1 MGIVEGRGQVHVDGN
16 LCYLWAS
23 SGNSGEN
30 SSWLEL
36 VLQKEVRLS
45 LGLSGGVVYLVL
57 GEVRGRG
64 MGWPRGRCGT
74 KSRERDYSYG

>member
-1 MGIVEGRGQVHVDGN
+1 M
-16 LCYLWAS
+16 CYLWAS

-30 SSWLEL
+30 ASCLEL

-64 MGWPRGRCGT
+64 IWGGLGVGVWL
-74 KSRERDYSYG
+74 KSRGRDYSYG

>member
-1 MGIVEGRGQVHVDGN
+1 M
-16 LCYLWAS
+16 S
-23 SGNSGEN
+23 SENSGEN

-45 LGLSGGVVYLVL
+45 LGLNGGVVYLVL

-64 MGWPRGRCGT
+64 KGWALGRCGA
-74 KSRERDYSYG
+74 KK

>member
-1 MGIVEGRGQVHVDGN
+1 M
-16 LCYLWAS
+16 S

-64 MGWPRGRCGT
+64 MGGPWGRCG
-74 KSRERDYSYG
+74 K

>member
-1 MGIVEGRGQVHVDGN
+1 MAGDDGN

-30 SSWLEL
+30 SSCLEL

-45 LGLSGGVVYLVL
+45 LARLSGGVVYLVL
-57 GEVRGRG
+57 GEVSGRG
-64 MGWPRGRCGT
+64 MGWP
-74 KSRERDYSYG
+74 

>member
-1 MGIVEGRGQVHVDGN
+1 MGAGGGGN
-16 LCYLWAS
+16 LGYLWMS

-64 MGWPRGRCGT
+64 IGWPWGRCGA
-74 KSRERDYSYG
+74 KR

>member
-1 MGIVEGRGQVHVDGN
+1 MGAGGDGN
-16 LCYLWAS
+16 LCYLWVS

-30 SSWLEL
+30 SSCLEL

-57 GEVRGRG
+57 GEVRDGG
-64 MGWPRGRCGT
+64 MGWPWSRCGAKKIT
-74 KSRERDYSYG
+74 RLPLYNRCMT

>member
-1 MGIVEGRGQVHVDGN
+1 M
-16 LCYLWAS
+16 S

-64 MGWPRGRCGT
+64 MGWALGRCGA
-74 KSRERDYSYG
+74 KSRGRDYG

>member
-1 MGIVEGRGQVHVDGN
+1 MYNYVNFSNAWGSLRDGGRWCGN
-16 LCYLWAS
+16 LCYLWMS

-30 SSWLEL
+30 SSCLEL

-45 LGLSGGVVYLVL
+45 LGLSGGVVYLIL

-64 MGWPRGRCGT
+64 MGWPSGGCGAN
-74 KSRERDYSYG
+74 K